1 MRALYASA
9 MLCSLLLGFL
19 PPTGA
24 EGADEAG
31 GIEEEREKRT
41 LPYWGMWSSDFF
53 GWFEEMRARAAYEGM
68 EDLARTFW
76 AHFPIGNGLGYDHP
90 EPVPEPEE

>member
-1 MRALYASA
+1 
-9 MLCSLLLGFL
+9 
-19 PPTGA
+19 
-24 EGADEAG
+24 
-31 GIEEEREKRT
+31 
-41 LPYWGMWSSDFF
+41 MWSSDFF